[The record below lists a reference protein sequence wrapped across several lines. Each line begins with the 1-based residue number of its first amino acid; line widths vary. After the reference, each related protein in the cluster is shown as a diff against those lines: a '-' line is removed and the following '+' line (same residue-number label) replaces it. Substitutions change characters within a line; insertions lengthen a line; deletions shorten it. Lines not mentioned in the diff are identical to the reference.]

1 MRQVLFWVVGGDPR
15 FAALAQALAEEGHGV
30 HTFALGDP
38 VPGTVTETDLKGLRE
53 AECVILP
60 LPAADGENVNAP
72 LAGAPLPLSQ
82 VIDAMVPGQLLCAG
96 RAGQELRALA
106 QARGVELVDYFHRE
120 ELAVANA
127 VPGALAVWP
136 CEKARQ
142 ERGILFCLAVCI
154 PNRFVSCYGILRALL
169 CGAPLNV
176 ERT

>member
-82 VIDAMVPGQLLCAG
+82 VIDAMAPGQLLCAG

-127 VPGALAVWP
+127 VPGALAVEL
-136 CEKARQ
+136 CEKS
-142 ERGILFCLAVCI
+142 ETGEGV
-154 PNRFVSCYGILRALL
+154 PLL
-169 CGAPLNV
+169 SRCM
-176 ERT
+176 